1 VTSITEVPTVLQLS
15 PAHAAM
21 SPIRMDIERA
31 WMTVSVL
38 QMLKLPAA
46 VLTAN
51 GRAVASNTAFDA
63 CAPQICVGSCRRI
76 QFAALSAQARYD
88 DARASARADL
98 LSQGDRSF
106 AVPGDGT
113 SPPMVAHLRALPDIE
128 RNLSP
133 SAALLLF
140 FTSVVP
146 QRAPDERLLVALF
159 DLTAAEARVASRLVE
174 GQSVTAI
181 ARAFGVATSTVR
193 SQLKSIFGKTG
204 TRRQA
209 EIVSLL
215 ATPHCI

>member
-1 VTSITEVPTVLQLS
+1 MSITEVPTVLQPP
-15 PAHAAM
+15 PAHAAV
-21 SPIRMDIERA
+21 SPIRMDVERA

-38 QMLKLPAA
+38 QMLKLPAV

-51 GRAVASNTAFDA
+51 GRAVASNPAFEA
-63 CAPQICVGSCRRI
+63 CAPRIGLSSCHRI

-88 DARASARADL
+88 EARARAHADL
-98 LSQGDRSF
+98 PSQGDRSF
-106 AVPGDGT
+106 AVPGDET
-113 SPPMVAHLRALPDIE
+113 SSPMVARLLALPSIE
-128 RNLSP
+128 RDISSGAGL
-133 SAALLLF
+133 LLLF
-140 FTSVVP
+140 TSVGP
-146 QRAPDERLLVALF
+146 QRAPDERLLEALF
-159 DLTAAEARVASRLVE
+159 DLTAAEARVARRLVE